1 MFAVVCGFNMC
12 CQVSTPH
19 LQSGGHCLLD
29 KRICTSTYRAHTHI
43 PDVQAKTVLVESYKQ
58 LRAGDAAPGSGS
70 AYRITVRQLEALVRL
85 SEAHARVRCDEWI
98 RPRDVREVCLSIPT
112 GQQGQVRAGQ
122 CVWAHPET

>member
-1 MFAVVCGFNMC
+1 MLPS
-12 CQVSTPH
+12 QHPH
-19 LQSGGHCLLD
+19 LQSGSHCLLD
-29 KRICTSTYRAHTHI
+29 KRTCTSTYRAHSHI

-98 RPRDVREVCLSIPT
+98 HPRDVREVCLSVPLDNKQA
-112 GQQGQVRAGQ
+112 GAGQ